1 MVVGVVSV
9 VVLWVATAAVRV
21 VVATMVVVA
30 MVAEDRSAGR
40 GLRSPQTRS
49 CDLSSSKK

>member
-30 MVAEDRSAGR
+30 MVAEDRSAG
-40 GLRSPQTRS
+40 
-49 CDLSSSKK
+49 